1 MTRQSVSRTLFSLMA
16 GLTLAISLTGLG
28 HALNVTE
35 EQIKAKV
42 TAHVQEK
49 LAGMVSAKDQQ
60 NVSITVGRVPSAPF
74 NFPETTKAEEI
85 TIDTTSRFGD
95 IYSDRGVVQVSIT
108 DKQDN
113 HRNIGVPVQVSVKKP
128 VWIVK
133 NPINANE
140 PLRPSDLTLKLKDV
154 SQCYSY
160 AVGEERNL
168 PQYIARVNLRPGDIL
183 DSRKMVIPPDVTYN
197 SEVRIFMSNG
207 DGMTV
212 TVPGIAL
219 SNGRIGETI
228 RVRQAVFQRKYYSA
242 KIIDKN
248 QVLVEI

>member
-1 MTRQSVSRTLFSLMA
+1 MTRPTCKTICALMA
-16 GLTLAISLTGLG
+16 GLSLAFSLAGLS
-28 HALNVTE
+28 HAVSVSEN
-35 EQIKAKV
+35 QIKVKV
-42 TAHVQEK
+42 ATHVQEK
-49 LAGMVSAKDQQ
+49 LASLLSASDQHQ
-60 NVSITVGRVPSAPF
+60 VSINVGRVPSAPF
-74 NFPETTKAEEI
+74 NFPEVTQAGDI
-85 TIDTTSRFGD
+85 AISVTSRFGD

-113 HRNIGVPVQVSVKKP
+113 RRSIGVPVQVSVKKP
-128 VWIVK
+128 VWVVK
-133 NPINANE
+133 NPISANE
-140 PLRPSDLTLKLKDV
+140 PLRASDLTLTLKDV
-154 SQCYSY
+154 SQCYNY

-168 PQYIARVNLRPGDIL
+168 RQYIARVNMRPGDVL

-197 SEVRIFMSNG
+197 SAVRILMSNG

-219 SNGRIGETI
+219 SSGRIGETI

-242 KIIDKN
+242 KIVDKN